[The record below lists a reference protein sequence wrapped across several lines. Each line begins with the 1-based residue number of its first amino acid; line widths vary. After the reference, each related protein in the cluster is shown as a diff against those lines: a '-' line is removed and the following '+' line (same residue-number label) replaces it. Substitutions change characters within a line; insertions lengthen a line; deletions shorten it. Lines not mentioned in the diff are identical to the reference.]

1 MTDLARIELEI
12 TKEERIMA
20 KKEDNGEQECP
31 ETNQGDITKQ
41 EIEKQM
47 LDELKCLGITEEEF
61 IRERNRTTIKR
72 DRSKKDKTGEK
83 EKSTEKNNE
92 YDDKQL
98 LDQLKSFGITE
109 SEFKDQMKEAGES
122 IHFSG
127 DSTIPAKKTST
138 PSITVNYEKIDNCD
152 NVEEK
157 KTRKRKQS
165 SMKSGIY
172 DEIEEDPCSEL
183 FVACN
188 RLQDDAKDLSTSP
201 KIHLDPTNM
210 YCSIENENWRHRSAS
225 NDDMA
230 DGRGKKKNRQESGYS
245 QLSYDSDGDGK
256 KLTKNK
262 RKKTVDRYVHKV

>member
-1 MTDLARIELEI
+1 MTDFARIELEI

-20 KKEDNGEQECP
+20 EKGDNIEEECP
-31 ETNQGDITKQ
+31 ETNKRDTTEP

-72 DRSKKDKTGEK
+72 DRSKKDKMGEK
-83 EKSTEKNNE
+83 EKSTEKNNQ

-109 SEFKDQMKEAGES
+109 SEFKEQMKEVGDNIQS
-122 IHFSG
+122 SG
-127 DSTIPAKKTST
+127 DNNQPAKKTST
-138 PSITVNYEKIDNCD
+138 PSITVNYEKINCD
-152 NVEEK
+152 NIKEK

-172 DEIEEDPCSEL
+172 DEIEEDPCNEL
-183 FVACN
+183 IVACN
-188 RLQDDAKDLSTSP
+188 RLQDDAKDLSPSP

-210 YCSIENENWRHRSAS
+210 YCSIENENWRQRSAS

-230 DGRGKKKNRQESGYS
+230 DGRGKNKNRQESAYS
-245 QLSYDSDGDGK
+245 QFSYDSDEDGK
-256 KLTKNK
+256 KLTKNR
-262 RKKTVDRYVHKV
+262 RKKTVDRYVS